1 MSDAIA
7 PLREF
12 VLTMTALVTRTAEE
26 RTLLAEGRT
35 ALTRLIAEDTWLPEA
50 FARPRPDR
58 YAQYLLHCDPLERFS
73 VVSFVWGPGQRTPVH
88 DHTVWGLVG
97 VLRGAEHCEEYTAPG
112 GALCSPAGPDS
123 ADRAAATPHCT
134 PRPTGRAHRMQP
146 GDIEAVSPTV
156 GDWHRVGSAREDGGV
171 TVSIHVYGAN
181 IGAVRR
187 HRVDDVGCIVDFVSG
202 YDATEL
208 PNLWDRSATVRA
220 GLAPAATPEAR

>member
-1 MSDAIA
+1 MTDPIA

-12 VLTMTALVTRTAEE
+12 VLTMTALVSRTAEE
-26 RTLLAEGRT
+26 RTLLAEGRA

-58 YAQYLLHCDPLERFS
+58 YAQYLLHCDALERFS

-97 VLRGAEHCEEYTAPG
+97 VLRGAELCEEYTAPG
-112 GALCSPAGPDS
+112 TGAAPC
-123 ADRAAATPHCT
+123 
-134 PRPTGRAHRMQP
+134 PTGRAHRMQP
-146 GDIEAVSPTV
+146 GDIEAVSPAV
-156 GDWHRVGSAREDGGV
+156 GDWHRVGSAREDGGT

-187 HRVDDVGCIVDFVSG
+187 HRVDDAGRIVDFVSG
-202 YDATEL
+202 YDAAEL
-208 PNLWDRSATVRA
+208 PNLWDRSAAVRA
-220 GLAPAATPEAR
+220 GFASR